1 MKCIVIDD
9 DPMAL
14 KVMERLL
21 KSRIELDAEAMF
33 DSPDK
38 AREWLET
45 NKADLVFLDIEMP
58 GVEGLGFAGDIAHGR
73 MVIFTTAHGEYALDA
88 YGTGAIDYL
97 MKPIDTQRFHQA
109 VDRALEQKRLLDC
122 ARKKPQSVIT
132 VKSNRRFVRVPT
144 DDILYIEGLKDYLII
159 HLLDRKIMTRITM
172 NVMAH
177 SLPNERFT
185 RVNKSFIINLDKVES
200 FNTVSVCINSREIS
214 IGGIYRAD
222 TLAALE
228 PVQNGTLTLRPP
240 SET

>member
-1 MKCIVIDD
+1 M
-9 DPMAL
+9 
-14 KVMERLL
+14 
-21 KSRIELDAEAMF
+21 
-33 DSPDK
+33 
-38 AREWLET
+38 
-45 NKADLVFLDIEMP
+45 
-58 GVEGLGFAGDIAHGR
+58 
-73 MVIFTTAHGEYALDA
+73 
-88 YGTGAIDYL
+88 
-97 MKPIDTQRFHQA
+97 
-109 VDRALEQKRLLDC
+109 
-122 ARKKPQSVIT
+122 
-132 VKSNRRFVRVPT
+132 PT